1 MPQSAK
7 VTHDEFIEIF
17 IQSQKPN
24 VFRNNI
30 PLFSKA

>member
-7 VTHDEFIEIF
+7 MTHDEFIEIF
-17 IQSQKPN
+17 IQSQKQN
-24 VFRNNI
+24 IIRNNI